1 MVPRDP
7 STRQAPA
14 GAHRP
19 ACTPRPAARRRA
31 VRTAILPVL
40 LAAGLVLSGGVAL
53 AQPGDPAQPGPVL
66 PGVPLPPF
74 PTANP
79 APVAPDAPVP
89 PGTVAPEVAGVPA
102 DPPAEP
108 PPPRT
113 ADEARDR
120 LRAVQH
126 DAEALTEQ
134 WHAATDDFTAK
145 QEEADRL
152 RAAVDPLRAEADRAR
167 ADEETY
173 RRSLEDITL
182 AFADDGRLDQFSAL
196 LTSTD
201 PQAYL
206 DQMSALETLS
216 ADRLVVLRE
225 LHDKVEHA
233 AQTQVQADEATTQAQ
248 TAADAAHRAADDI
261 AARKAEADTRIDEAE
276 DLLRRLS
283 PRELRELNGPEEDAP
298 DADWGT
304 GVGAEA
310 LRAAATKLGK
320 PYSWGASGPNRFDC
334 SGLTSWAYR
343 QAGITLPRS
352 SSAQAGVG
360 RSVSWDELQPGD
372 LVFYY
377 SPVSHV
383 GIYAGDGKMINAPQS
398 GDVVKYQKV
407 NRSVFSGARR
417 VG

>member
-1 MVPRDP
+1 
-7 STRQAPA
+7 
-14 GAHRP
+14 
-19 ACTPRPAARRRA
+19 
-31 VRTAILPVL
+31 
-40 LAAGLVLSGGVAL
+40 
-53 AQPGDPAQPGPVL
+53 
-66 PGVPLPPF
+66 
-74 PTANP
+74 
-79 APVAPDAPVP
+79 
-89 PGTVAPEVAGVPA
+89 
-102 DPPAEP
+102 
-108 PPPRT
+108 
-113 ADEARDR
+113 
-120 LRAVQH
+120 
-126 DAEALTEQ
+126 
-134 WHAATDDFTAK
+134 
-145 QEEADRL
+145 
-152 RAAVDPLRAEADRAR
+152 
-167 ADEETY
+167 
-173 RRSLEDITL
+173 
-182 AFADDGRLDQFSAL
+182 
-196 LTSTD
+196 
-201 PQAYL
+201 
-206 DQMSALETLS
+206 MSALETLS

-233 AQTQVQADEATTQAQ
+233 AQTQAQADEATTQAQ

-383 GIYAGDGKMINAPQS
+383 GIYAGGGKMINAPQS